1 MIILEVKNFNVFII
15 KLFLS
20 YNFWELSFSTN
31 REKIGNMDNKSN
43 RENGATTLINLNLLM
58 V

>member
-31 REKIGNMDNKSN
+31 REKIGNIDNKSN